1 MYFRPV
7 NVSDTTWSYRILH
20 TKGVCFQRY
29 ISNLISFPITLRWF
43 LKHSRIFYWPLRFTF
58 ALQRVHEIQS
68 RLTVS
73 HLIIFGILQLCH
85 TSAFCIVLL
94 FRWTSTE
101 AAYRKNISLRYRVLP
116 VSCPHPDLTVQWQSQ
131 RHTLQ
136 MLTLSCSFF
145 SFFFPL
151 YDAWFLIA
159 WAGAQHQ
166 GCHTAKA
173 QSHPLLR

>member
-1 MYFRPV
+1 MCLNKECWICSHRYLYKLILFLNALRGLLKYRP
-7 NVSDTTWSYRILH
+7 
-20 TKGVCFQRY
+20 
-29 ISNLISFPITLRWF
+29 
-43 LKHSRIFYWPLRFTF
+43 LKFIF
-58 ALQRVHEIQS
+58 ASERVQEIQW
-68 RLTVS
+68 RLTLS
-73 HLIIFGILQLCH
+73 HLLIILGFLQLCH
-85 TSAFCIVLL
+85 TFALCFYSAELWPRQPTERTSLQGIARFPPLL
-94 FRWTSTE
+94 SQ
-101 AAYRKNISLRYRVLP
+101 A
-116 VSCPHPDLTVQWQSQ
+116 VSCPHPDLAAQWQSQ

-145 SFFFPL
+145 SFFLPL